1 MVMMRDTIGRR
12 ARKVAIAAMLIGS
25 VGRTF
30 CQGPAQDKAP
40 AAVPQAAASDAGQS
54 ACAQL
59 PDSDIPMAN
68 TLEAKVTN
76 PLEAAHLKPGKKVW
90 VNAAIGMI
98 YPGCRLETD
107 AAIYGTVTAASSS
120 KNPAASEL
128 SIDFNSAD
136 CTGHSKQSMK
146 FVLIGVLA
154 PPDQL
159 RSMHN
164 ALPTEVNGS
173 GRQISDAAAT
183 SPDAQLNPGGAPHTV
198 KPGVVLGFKNLKLEP
213 QGGPQCSGRLTST
226 DKNIQL
232 AQGAV
237 LLLAVPGGQ

>member
-1 MVMMRDTIGRR
+1 MVRDTIGRR
-12 ARKVAIAAMLIGS
+12 ARKIAIAAMLIGS
-25 VGRTF
+25 VGRLI
-30 CQGPAQDKAP
+30 CQAP
-40 AAVPQAAASDAGQS
+40 ATAPQAAASDAGQQ
-54 ACAQL
+54 ACAQI
-59 PDSDIPMAN
+59 PDSDIPISN
-68 TLEAKVTN
+68 TLQAKITN

-98 YPGCRLETD
+98 YPGCRLEPD
-107 AAIYGTVTAASSS
+107 AAIYGTVTAASAS

-128 SIDFNSAD
+128 AIDFNSAD

-173 GRQISDAAAT
+173 GRQISDAAGS

-232 AQGAV
+232 AQGAI

>member
-1 MVMMRDTIGRR
+1 MFMVRDAIGRR
-12 ARKVAIAAMLIGS
+12 ARKIAVAIMLVGS
-25 VGRTF
+25 VGRLL
-30 CQGPAQDKAP
+30 CQAP
-40 AAVPQAAASDAGQS
+40 ATASQAAGSDAGQP

-68 TLEAKVTN
+68 TLQAKVTN

-98 YPGCRLETD
+98 YPGCRLEAD
-107 AAIYGTVTAASSS
+107 AAIYGTVTAASAS

-164 ALPTEVNGS
+164 ALPAEVNGS

-232 AQGAV
+232 AQGAI

>member
-1 MVMMRDTIGRR
+1 MVRDTIGRR
-12 ARKVAIAAMLIGS
+12 ARKIAIAAMLIGS
-25 VGRTF
+25 VGRLI
-30 CQGPAQDKAP
+30 CQAP
-40 AAVPQAAASDAGQS
+40 ATAPQAAASDAGQQ
-54 ACAQL
+54 ACAQI
-59 PDSDIPMAN
+59 PDSDIPISN
-68 TLEAKVTN
+68 TLQAKITN

-98 YPGCRLETD
+98 YPGCRLEPD
-107 AAIYGTVTAASSS
+107 AAIYGTVTAASAS

-128 SIDFNSAD
+128 AIDFNSAD

-159 RSMHN
+159 RNSHD
-164 ALPTEVNGS
+164 AVPAELSGS
-173 GRQISDAAAT
+173 GRQISDTAAAT
-183 SPDAQLNPGGAPHTV
+183 AGHDVALNSGGAPHTV
-198 KPGVVLGFKNLKLEP
+198 KPGVILGFKNLKLEP